1 MAFIDLFGAAFM
13 ILCTRRGGFG
23 LALPDSDSFRRVDRT
38 DMRFLRQFSYIL
50 AISFLGELLRMTI
63 PAPIPASVYG
73 MAILFAAL
81 KTRVIKLEEI
91 ETTGAV
97 MLAFMPLALVPAAVG
112 LVDSWQEIKR
122 VAAPG
127 AILILGGTL
136 ATIVASGA
144 AAQFV
149 IRRRKERKE

>member
-1 MAFIDLFGAAFM
+1 
-13 ILCTRRGGFG
+13 
-23 LALPDSDSFRRVDRT
+23 
-38 DMRFLRQFSYIL
+38 MRFLRQFSYIL

>member
-1 MAFIDLFGAAFM
+1 
-13 ILCTRRGGFG
+13 
-23 LALPDSDSFRRVDRT
+23 
-38 DMRFLRQFSYIL
+38 MRFLRPFIYVL
-50 AISFLGELLRMTI
+50 ARSFLGELLRATI

-91 ETTGAV
+91 ETTGAFL
-97 MLAFMPLALVPAAVG
+97 LALMPLALVPAAVG
-112 LVDSWQEIKR
+112 LVDSVQEVKR

-127 AILILGGTL
+127 LILILGGTL
-136 ATIVASGA
+136 ATLVASCA

-149 IRRRKERKE
+149 ISRRKEREE